1 MGESFQK
8 LNLTNAYLFAAALQ
22 DEEICR
28 NLLEIVLNKEIPRVK
43 AHAEHTL
50 FLDSDFKSVRFDVY
64 ASDEDEVSY
73 DVEMQNDDARNL
85 PKRSRYYQ
93 GEMDVTF
100 LKPGEDYN
108 QLKPSYII
116 FICSFDP
123 FGEGRYQYVFEEY
136 CRDAG
141 ILLGDETQKI
151 FFNTNGTD
159 QENITPELLHLF
171 AYLKQSTEEVAEM
184 HPDEKI
190 RNIHERVK
198 YLKRDRKLEAGYMTM
213 EEYIREEAERRAK
226 LMAPSIAESMAET
239 FAKPMAETL
248 AKPMAES
255 MAETL
260 AKPMAETLAKPMA
273 ESMAES
279 LAASKVAQSILS
291 LVAELGTIP
300 AEEQQRIAGEQDD
313 ETLEKWLKLAARSTT
328 VEEFLSGM

>member
-1 MGESFQK
+1 
-8 LNLTNAYLFAAALQ
+8 
-22 DEEICR
+22 
-28 NLLEIVLNKEIPRVK
+28 
-43 AHAEHTL
+43 
-50 FLDSDFKSVRFDVY
+50 
-64 ASDEDEVSY
+64 
-73 DVEMQNDDARNL
+73 
-85 PKRSRYYQ
+85 
-93 GEMDVTF
+93 
-100 LKPGEDYN
+100 
-108 QLKPSYII
+108 
-116 FICSFDP
+116 
-123 FGEGRYQYVFEEY
+123 
-136 CRDAG
+136 
-141 ILLGDETQKI
+141 
-151 FFNTNGTD
+151 
-159 QENITPELLHLF
+159 
-171 AYLKQSTEEVAEM
+171 M

-239 FAKPMAETL
+239 L

-260 AKPMAETLAKPMA
+260 AESMAETLAKP
-273 ESMAES
+273 MAES

-291 LVAELGTIP
+291 LAAELGTIP

>member
-1 MGESFQK
+1 MHICLRQPCRTRRS
-8 LNLTNAYLFAAALQ
+8 A
-22 DEEICR
+22 EIC
-28 NLLEIVLNKEIPRVK
+28 
-43 AHAEHTL
+43 
-50 FLDSDFKSVRFDVY
+50 
-64 ASDEDEVSY
+64 
-73 DVEMQNDDARNL
+73 
-85 PKRSRYYQ
+85 
-93 GEMDVTF
+93 
-100 LKPGEDYN
+100 
-108 QLKPSYII
+108 PSA
-116 FICSFDP
+116 
-123 FGEGRYQYVFEEY
+123 
-136 CRDAG
+136 AG
-141 ILLGDETQKI
+141 IIRGDETQKI
-151 FFNTNGTD
+151 FFHTNGTD

-239 FAKPMAETL
+239 L

-260 AKPMAETLAKPMA
+260 AESMA
-273 ESMAES
+273 ESMAETLAES
-279 LAASKVAQSILS
+279 MAETLAESMAASKVAQSILS
-291 LVAELGTIP
+291 LAAELGTIP

-328 VEEFLSGM
+328 VEEFRSGM

>member
-93 GEMDVTF
+93 GEMDVTS

-123 FGEGRYQYVFEEY
+123 FGFVSSSYVGSTKASGTRSSERTLHTVPRIKVSSLTGRP
-136 CRDAG
+136 
-141 ILLGDETQKI
+141 L
-151 FFNTNGTD
+151 FNASA
-159 QENITPELLHLF
+159 I
-171 AYLKQSTEEVAEM
+171 S
-184 HPDEKI
+184 
-190 RNIHERVK
+190 
-198 YLKRDRKLEAGYMTM
+198 TM
-213 EEYIREEAERRAK
+213 EP
-226 LMAPSIAESMAET
+226 LQ
-239 FAKPMAETL
+239 F
-248 AKPMAES
+248 
-255 MAETL
+255 
-260 AKPMAETLAKPMA
+260 
-273 ESMAES
+273 
-279 LAASKVAQSILS
+279 
-291 LVAELGTIP
+291 
-300 AEEQQRIAGEQDD
+300 
-313 ETLEKWLKLAARSTT
+313 LKKT
-328 VEEFLSGM
+328 VEI

>member
-1 MGESFQK
+1 
-8 LNLTNAYLFAAALQ
+8 
-22 DEEICR
+22 
-28 NLLEIVLNKEIPRVK
+28 
-43 AHAEHTL
+43 
-50 FLDSDFKSVRFDVY
+50 
-64 ASDEDEVSY
+64 
-73 DVEMQNDDARNL
+73 
-85 PKRSRYYQ
+85 
-93 GEMDVTF
+93 
-100 LKPGEDYN
+100 
-108 QLKPSYII
+108 
-116 FICSFDP
+116 
-123 FGEGRYQYVFEEY
+123 
-136 CRDAG
+136 
-141 ILLGDETQKI
+141 
-151 FFNTNGTD
+151 
-159 QENITPELLHLF
+159 
-171 AYLKQSTEEVAEM
+171 M

-239 FAKPMAETL
+239 L

-260 AKPMAETLAKPMA
+260 AESMAEPLAESLAKPL
-273 ESMAES
+273 AES

-291 LVAELGTIP
+291 LAAELGTIP